1 MLPAC
6 RRRGRSRCSL
16 LVAVPVD
23 VVCGLGLGGPQCCVA
38 SVSHVVLRGGRTHYH
53 PLSAPNAKKRVGNQH
68 WGPKRCLSTCAHA
81 VYDSVRYTVYNYCNF
96 QRKFA
101 VERKMSYIRSH
112 NEPMANGS
120 AAHVA
125 SYLWGWRTFDQLVEI
140 SLTWSN
146 PFCWPGITGH
156 SDYTREGPVKL
167 ETPDPG

>member
-101 VERKMSYIRSH
+101 VERKMSYIRWAHTTSRWRMGARRMWRRISGAGVRSISSLRSLSH
-112 NEPMANGS
+112 GLTLFVGQGLLGTQIIHA
-120 AAHVA
+120 
-125 SYLWGWRTFDQLVEI
+125 RDQ
-140 SLTWSN
+140 
-146 PFCWPGITGH
+146 
-156 SDYTREGPVKL
+156 
-167 ETPDPG
+167 